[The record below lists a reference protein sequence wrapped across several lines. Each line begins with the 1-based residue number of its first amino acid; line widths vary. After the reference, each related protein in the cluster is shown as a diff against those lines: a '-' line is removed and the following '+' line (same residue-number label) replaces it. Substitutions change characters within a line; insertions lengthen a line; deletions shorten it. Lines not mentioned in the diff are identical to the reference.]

1 MALGY
6 VCPNQDQVVLHD
18 FVRIDD
24 VYRRA
29 RVEGQLKR
37 TTSGRVGSNKVP
49 EVLSRKLKQVE
60 RCPVLVHLPNLLK
73 NQFNEV

>member
-6 VCPNQDQVVLHD
+6 VFPNQDQVVLHD

-29 RVEGQLKR
+29 RVEGQLSEPR
-37 TTSGRVGSNKVP
+37 LVESVPTRFQNFCQENSNKWKDAP
-49 EVLSRKLKQVE
+49 S
-60 RCPVLVHLPNLLK
+60 
-73 NQFNEV
+73 